1 MDPYL
6 KTSLMLGIS
15 VALTAVV
22 LFFIISD
29 KRRNAFPLYAIFILG
44 WDGTTALRWLAE
56 GSLIKGILHGVTASV
71 AAWAIYEWWRMKRK
85 GQPSKVLGYIR
96 DLGHKLTVQP
106 VPVRE

>member
-1 MDPYL
+1 MNPYL
-6 KTSLMLGIS
+6 ETSLALG
-15 VALTAVV
+15 LCVV
-22 LFFIISD
+22 LIAITLVFIIRD
-29 KRRNAFPLYAIFILG
+29 KRRNRFPLYAVFILG
-44 WDGTTALRWLAE
+44 YHSIRAVQLFISGPWVG
-56 GSLIKGILHGVTASV
+56 GVVFGITASV